1 MRWLRNRYF
10 LATDVLLLP
19 LAGYLSYVL
28 RLEGFDWAVYGVGFL
43 LLVGLACVI
52 VPIVFRRAGI
62 YSRYWR
68 YASVDEML
76 LLAGSVIVAV
86 LLTGAISLAAVQ
98 LLPAKPPLPRS
109 IPLIFLLLAVVAT
122 AGPRFA
128 VRLSAR
134 STLRKRSNGK
144 EHGAR
149 PRPVLIMGAGD
160 AGAMIVRELRSN
172 PNLGLEPVG
181 FLDDDL
187 GKHDVKIHGVPVLGD
202 RHAIPAAV
210 KKHQVGQVIIAMPT
224 APGAAIRDIV
234 RICGEAGVQART
246 IPGIY
251 ELLDGSVSVKQV
263 RDVRIEDLLRRAP
276 VQTDI
281 SAVDVL
287 LRGKR
292 VLVTGGGGSIG
303 AELCRQILR
312 CDPARLIILGHG
324 ENSVFEIVE
333 ELRTAYPQLGPKLV
347 PVIAGTRFPARIR
360 AVFAEQ
366 RPEIVFHAAAHKH
379 VPLMEGNP
387 GEAITNNVLGT
398 RSVLDAALAS
408 GVERF
413 VMISTDKAVNPT
425 NIMGA
430 SKRAAEL
437 LVHQAAQGSGR
448 PYVAV
453 RFGNVLG
460 SRGSVVHTFR
470 RQIAAG
476 GPVTV
481 THPDMRRYFMT
492 IPEAV
497 QLVLQAAVLG
507 QGGEVFV
514 LDMGEPIKI
523 ADLAH
528 DLIRL
533 SGLRPGVRRGEDE
546 RGRGGEE
553 EKMRG
558 GEEEKGRGGAGE
570 EWDIEVVYTGL
581 RPGEKLFEELFIP
594 GESYVRTAHQ
604 KIFVASN
611 GAANAACC
619 VGLDEKVDR
628 MIAAAECGDRAAI
641 VQAMQ
646 ALVPEYQPAGAERVR
661 G

>member
-1 MRWLRNRYF
+1 MKRLLAHPLRNRY
-10 LATDVLLLP
+10 LLLSDFC
-19 LAGYLSYVL
+19 LLVVAAYVSYVL
-28 RLEGFDWAVYGVGFL
+28 RLEKFDLGAHWPGFL
-43 LLVGLACVI
+43 LFTALALVITPL
-52 VPIVFRRAGI
+52 VFRRAGV
-62 YSRYWR
+62 YARYWR
-68 YASVDEML
+68 YASVEELL
-76 LLAGSVIVAV
+76 LLAGAVTIAVVLVGAVSLVAV
-86 LLTGAISLAAVQ
+86 RF
-98 LLPAKPPLPRS
+98 LPGDPPLPRS
-109 IPLIFLLLAVVAT
+109 IPLIFLLLALVAT
-122 AGPRFA
+122 AGPRF
-128 VRLSAR
+128 VLRLSAR
-134 STLRKRSNGK
+134 STLRGRSNGK
-144 EHGAR
+144 EHSAQ
-149 PRPVLIMGAGD
+149 PQTVLIMGVGD

-172 PNLGLEPVG
+172 PHLGLEPVG

-202 RHAIPAAV
+202 RHAIPEMAASYKV
-210 KKHQVGQVIIAMPT
+210 SQVIIAMPT
-224 APGAAIRDIV
+224 APGAEIRDIL

-303 AELCRQILR
+303 SELCRQILR

-333 ELRTAYPQLGPKLV
+333 ELRTAFPQLGPKLV

-387 GEAITNNVLGT
+387 GEAITNNVMGT

-437 LVHQAAQGSGR
+437 LVHQAAQGSGL

-507 QGGEVFV
+507 RGGEVFV

-533 SGLRPGVRRGEDE
+533 SGLRPGVR
-546 RGRGGEE
+546 GGEE
-553 EKMRG
+553 ERRRG
-558 GEEEKGRGGAGE
+558 GEGEKGRAGE
-570 EWDIEVVYTGL
+570 GQDWDIEVVYTGL

-619 VGLDEKVDR
+619 QGLDEKVDR

-646 ALVPEYQPAGAERVR
+646 ALVPEYQPAGVESGR

>member
-1 MRWLRNRYF
+1 M
-10 LATDVLLLP
+10 
-19 LAGYLSYVL
+19 
-28 RLEGFDWAVYGVGFL
+28 
-43 LLVGLACVI
+43 
-52 VPIVFRRAGI
+52 
-62 YSRYWR
+62 
-68 YASVDEML
+68 
-76 LLAGSVIVAV
+76 
-86 LLTGAISLAAVQ
+86 AANYK
-98 LLPAKPPLPRS
+98 AKL
-109 IPLIFLLLAVVAT
+109 
-122 AGPRFA
+122 
-128 VRLSAR
+128 
-134 STLRKRSNGK
+134 
-144 EHGAR
+144 
-149 PRPVLIMGAGD
+149 
-160 AGAMIVRELRSN
+160 
-172 PNLGLEPVG
+172 
-181 FLDDDL
+181 
-187 GKHDVKIHGVPVLGD
+187 
-202 RHAIPAAV
+202 
-210 KKHQVGQVIIAMPT
+210 VIIAMPT
-224 APGAAIRDIV
+224 ASGKAIREIVDI
-234 RICGEAGVQART
+234 CDGAGLQTKIV
-246 IPGIY
+246 PGLY
-251 ELLDGSVSVKQV
+251 ELLGDMVTISQLRPVQ
-263 RDVRIEDLLRRAP
+263 IEDLLRREP
-276 VQTDI
+276 VQTDTA
-281 SAVDVL
+281 AVGEL

-333 ELRTAYPQLGPKLV
+333 ELRTTHPQIGTTLV

-360 AVFAEQ
+360 AVFEEQ

-379 VPLMEGNP
+379 VPLMEANP
-387 GEAITNNVLGT
+387 SEAITNNVMGT
-398 RSVLDAALAS
+398 RIVLDAALAT

-437 LVHQAAQGSGR
+437 LVYQAAQRSSK
-448 PYVAV
+448 PYVTV

-523 ADLAH
+523 ADLAR
-528 DLIRL
+528 DLIEL
-533 SGLRPGVRRGEDE
+533 SGLEV
-546 RGRGGEE
+546 GR
-553 EKMRG
+553 
-558 GEEEKGRGGAGE
+558 
-570 EWDIEVVYTGL
+570 DIDIKFVGL

-594 GESYVRTAHQ
+594 GESYVRTAYQ
-604 KIFVASN
+604 KIFVATN

-619 VGLDEKVDR
+619 VELNEGIDR
-628 MIAAAECGDRAAI
+628 MIAAAEYGDRATI
-641 VQAMQ
+641 VQAIQ
-646 ALVPEYQPAGAERVR
+646 VLVPEYQPANEGQE
-661 G
+661 GT